1 MGRTEKYGHI
11 RHLEVHKA
19 VKEMLNKKSLSSKEI
34 FFFSYMKVANDFQG
48 YAICNSNA
56 DKLIKLEKP
65 YLKMK
70 KELIKKVYG
79 YQKGGFEEKSSAEVE
94 AFDFLK

>member
-1 MGRTEKYGHI
+1 
-11 RHLEVHKA
+11 
-19 VKEMLNKKSLSSKEI
+19 
-34 FFFSYMKVANDFQG
+34 MKVANDFQG